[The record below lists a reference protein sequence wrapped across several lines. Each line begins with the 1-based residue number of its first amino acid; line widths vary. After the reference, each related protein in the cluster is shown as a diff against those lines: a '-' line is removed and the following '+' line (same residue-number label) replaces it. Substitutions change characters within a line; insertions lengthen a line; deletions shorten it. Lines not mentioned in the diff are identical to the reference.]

1 MGCKNVQH
9 PHVLSAKTTF
19 CYQASHT
26 RCTGLDEK
34 NEFFLEDT
42 VQFKGA
48 YYLLFAPL
56 SLETNSLGPE

>member
-1 MGCKNVQH
+1 MSNTPMFYLQKPRFAIR
-9 PHVLSAKTTF
+9 PHIRVA
-19 CYQASHT
+19 Q
-26 RCTGLDEK
+26 GLDEK